1 MKINKLVSIVIPA
14 YNHENYIVDCLESIK
29 AQTYNNI
36 EIIIGD
42 DCSSDDTF
50 RIAQEWVQVNRDRF
64 TRALV
69 IRNNENKGI
78 TKNSNYLISL
88 SEGYYVKDMASDDI
102 LDKDAISNM
111 VQCFEE
117 NDVDAVFGKGK
128 VVEEGTKYPVK
139 NDNILSD
146 IFPKQLIVETDFFDA
161 LYRRNFIPSPAAM
174 FKKETFHKFGYYDED
189 LCLED
194 REYFLRIA
202 LKGKIQYCDKD
213 IVFYR
218 RGQESASNYRKN
230 KEGII
235 KFRKYYKDEEKILKK
250 YAEYTNESMDFFW
263 LSVLK
268 RALHYRDI
276 KTFCWL
282 IFNGKIKI
290 SLNLFRKAYQVSN
303 YIYK

>member
-117 NDVDAVFGKGK
+117 NDVDAVFGKG
-128 VVEEGTKYPVK
+128 
-139 NDNILSD
+139 I
-146 IFPKQLIVETDFFDA
+146 
-161 LYRRNFIPSPAAM
+161 
-174 FKKETFHKFGYYDED
+174 
-189 LCLED
+189 
-194 REYFLRIA
+194 
-202 LKGKIQYCDKD
+202 
-213 IVFYR
+213 
-218 RGQESASNYRKN
+218 
-230 KEGII
+230 
-235 KFRKYYKDEEKILKK
+235 
-250 YAEYTNESMDFFW
+250 
-263 LSVLK
+263 
-268 RALHYRDI
+268 
-276 KTFCWL
+276 
-282 IFNGKIKI
+282 
-290 SLNLFRKAYQVSN
+290 
-303 YIYK
+303 